1 MSERAKKAVGTQ
13 YVPDT
18 EDWWG
23 DFDVNVPPPPL
34 RVYEGR
40 RARREG
46 MSAFSRALMVLTG
59 AIAVLC
65 VCVQIYRVSLITA
78 QNKQIESLKT
88 QIEEMSSQKQ
98 NLEVRMSLQKNLD
111 RIEEEALRLGM
122 VSPDGSQVRVIAI
135 AGTNDGVVTAYAAG
149 AEEGGLEN
157 SAP

>member
-13 YVPDT
+13 FVPDM

-40 RARREG
+40 YSRRRG

-59 AIAVLC
+59 AVVVLC
-65 VCVQIYRVSLITA
+65 VCVQIYRVSLIAA
-78 QNKQIESLKT
+78 QNKQIEFLRT
-88 QIEEMSSQKQ
+88 QIEEMTSQKQ
-98 NLEVRMSLQKNLD
+98 NLEVRMSLQKNLE
-111 RIEEEALRLGM
+111 RIEDEAFRLGM
-122 VSPDGSQVRVIAI
+122 VYPEDSQVRVIAV
-135 AGTNDGVVTAYAAG
+135 AGTNGSVVTAYAAN
-149 AEEGGLEN
+149 AEEGGQAS